1 MKNFKNDPNYRNVIE
16 KMSAV
21 LQEYNLSANVEIKRI
36 TFETPEIFGINC
48 HRVERTRQ
56 VKIPGTNPVRYRT
69 ITTYETVCD

>member
-1 MKNFKNDPNYRNVIE
+1 MRNLKNDPNYQDVIK

-36 TFETPEIFGINC
+36 TFETPEVLAINC
-48 HRVERTRQ
+48 RRVERTRQ
-56 VKIPGTNPVRYRT
+56 VRIPGTNPPRYRT